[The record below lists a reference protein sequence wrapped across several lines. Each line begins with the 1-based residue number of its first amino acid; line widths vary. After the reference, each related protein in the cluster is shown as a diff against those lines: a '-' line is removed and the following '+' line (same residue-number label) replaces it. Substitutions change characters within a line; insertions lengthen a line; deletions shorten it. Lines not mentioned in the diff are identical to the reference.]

1 MSDHGGNFIS
11 ENFALLK
18 EYVELR
24 LELLKLQG
32 VRMASRTLSIL
43 VTAFVVSMLALF
55 ILLFLGLTF
64 SAWISGLTGSAIAGY
79 AATAGLFLL
88 VLVLVVL
95 LRKPLLQNPLIRL
108 FIQENL
114 HDHGEEPFN
123 EPL

>member
-1 MSDHGGNFIS
+1 MSDHGSHFIR
-11 ENFALLK
+11 ENFALFK

-24 LELLKLQG
+24 LELVKLQG
-32 VRMASRTLSIL
+32 VRMASRSLSIL

-64 SAWISGLTGSAIAGY
+64 SAWISSLTGSVIFGY
-79 AATAGLFLL
+79 LATAGAYLL
-88 VLVLVVL
+88 LLILVVL

-114 HDHGEEPFN
+114 HDHGEDTVN
-123 EPL
+123 DPL

>member
-1 MSDHGGNFIS
+1 MSDHGSGFIR

-24 LELLKLQG
+24 LELVKLQG
-32 VRMASRTLSIL
+32 VRMASRSLSIL

-64 SAWISGLTGSAIAGY
+64 SAWISSLTGSVMIGY
-79 AATAGLFLL
+79 LSTAGLYLL
-88 VLVLVVL
+88 LLVLVVL

-108 FIQENL
+108 FIRENL
-114 HDHGEEPFN
+114 HDHGSDPFN
-123 EPL
+123 D